1 MLPQK
6 VISKE
11 NAVSMG
17 ITLHLSYTHFFLHIL
32 SCLYIL
38 ELHLSPWRIVY
49 SFVCC
54 VGFLEIYCAMLE
66 DVRRGAFH
74 DLF

>member
-6 VISKE
+6 VISKG

-17 ITLHLSYTHFFLHIL
+17 IILHLSYIHFLHIL

-54 VGFLEIYCAMLE
+54 VGFLEIYCAMLG
-66 DVRRGAFH
+66 DVRNKITS
-74 DLF
+74 LF